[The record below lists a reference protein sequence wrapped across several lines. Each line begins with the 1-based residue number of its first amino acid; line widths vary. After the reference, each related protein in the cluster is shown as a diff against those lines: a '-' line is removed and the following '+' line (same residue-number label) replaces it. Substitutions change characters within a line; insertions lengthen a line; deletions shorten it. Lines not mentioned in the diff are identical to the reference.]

1 LQKELNTSNIYKMKI
16 TAADVNKL
24 RKQTGAGMMDCKK
37 ALVEANGDFEDAVDF
52 LRKQGQK
59 VAAKRSDRDASE
71 GAVLARTSSDGK
83 LGAIIMLNC
92 ETDFVAQNS
101 DFVKFAENILDAA
114 ISKKPADLEALKALP
129 YMDSGLTIAEKIT
142 EQTGVIGEK
151 VELSSFDTVE
161 ADKVVAYIHPGNRL
175 ASVVGLNKDGNYD
188 DLGRDIAMQVAAM
201 APVAVDKEGVP
212 QDVIDR
218 EIEVGKEQAIQEG
231 KPAEMADKIAL
242 GRLNKFYQEN
252 TLLNQSFI
260 KDNKKSIKQYL
271 GDTEKGLSVTSFK
284 RFSLS

>member
-1 LQKELNTSNIYKMKI
+1 MKI

-37 ALVEANGDFEDAVDF
+37 ALEETKGDFEEAVDF

-71 GAVLARTSSDGK
+71 GAVLAGTTTDGK
-83 LGAIIMLNC
+83 RGAIIMLNC
-92 ETDFVAQNS
+92 ETDFVAQND
-101 DFVKFAENILDAA
+101 DFVKFAQNILNSA
-114 ISKKPADLEALKALP
+114 IENKPESLDALKALP
-129 YMDSGLTIAEKIT
+129 YMDSGISIEEKIT

-151 VELSSFDTVE
+151 LELSSYDTVV

-175 ASVVGLNKDGNYD
+175 ASMVGLNKDGYD

-201 APVAVDKEGVP
+201 APVALDKDDVP
-212 QDVIDR
+212 KDVVDR
-218 EIEVGKEQAIQEG
+218 EIQVGKDQAIQEG
-231 KPAEMADKIAL
+231 KPAEMAEKIAM
-242 GRLNKFYQEN
+242 GRLNKFFQEN
-252 TLLNQSFI
+252 TLLNQAFI

-271 GDTEKGLSVTSFK
+271 GDAEKGLSVTSFK